1 MGRGRELLRYSS
13 TRLALAPVMLWL
25 IASMVFL
32 LLRVA
37 PGDPVDAVLGNR
49 APAAARAALRTRLG
63 LDQPLLHQYLHFI
76 KDLIHGDLG
85 QALLNQEPVSQ
96 IIARALP
103 ASLELSLTALLIAAL
118 VGLVVGF
125 SGIARPEG
133 KLDLAGRLYGIGTY
147 ALPPFWAAMIVQLLF
162 AVILG
167 WLPIGG
173 RFPPSLLPPEGSGFL
188 ILDSLRS
195 SDWISLKGAVRHLVL
210 PAGTLGLLLSGIFT
224 RTLRLNLGRTLQSD
238 YVEAARSRGLN
249 EQQVVLNHA
258 LPNALLPVLTITGIT
273 VASLIGGALL
283 IEVTFSWPGIAL
295 RLQEAINQ
303 RDYPVVQGIVV
314 VVAALMVLVSVSVDL
329 LVALIDPRV
338 RY

>member
-1 MGRGRELLRYSS
+1 MEAIGNL
-13 TRLALAPVMLWL
+13 P
-25 IASMVFL
+25 IAQIEEFWHLVE
-32 LLRVA
+32 
-37 PGDPVDAVLGNR
+37 DARDSGATV
-49 APAAARAALRTRLG
+49 
-63 LDQPLLHQYLHFI
+63 HFI
-76 KDLIHGDLG
+76 GNGGSTATPSHSAGDW
-85 QALLNQEPVSQ
+85 SK
-96 IIARALP
+96 
-103 ASLELSLTALLIAAL
+103 ELSLRTISHSDNASSLTAWANDTEYDNVF
-118 VGLVVGF
+118 VGQLSTFIRSGDLVVGF

-195 SDWISLKGAVRHLVL
+195 SDWISLQGALRHLVL
-210 PAGTLGLLLSGIFT
+210 PAGTLGLLHSGIFT

-258 LPNALLPVLTITGIT
+258 LPNALLPVLTIAGIT

-314 VVAALMVLVSVSVDL
+314 VVAALMVLVSISVDL